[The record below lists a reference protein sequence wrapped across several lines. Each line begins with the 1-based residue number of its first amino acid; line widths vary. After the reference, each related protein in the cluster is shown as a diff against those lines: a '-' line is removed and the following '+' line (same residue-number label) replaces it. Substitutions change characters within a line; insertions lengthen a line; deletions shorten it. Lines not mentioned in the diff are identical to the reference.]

1 VFCLGYLAL
10 AHLDQGEEARAG
22 LLTRR
27 AQRVIVRPGLER
39 NWTTLPAFTASL
51 TILARSG
58 QRATASLAIGDSQ
71 TASAL
76 AETAHYHLARLPD
89 AGTIPAR
96 LARLASDAVYRSPEL
111 ATLTPAEM
119 RVLSELATYRTL
131 AEIAGKLSVSRTT
144 VRTQVA
150 SLYSK
155 LNVSTRA

>member
-10 AHLDQGEEARAG
+10 AHLDQGEEARAR
-22 LLTRR
+22 LLIGR
-27 AQRVIVRPGLER
+27 AQRVIVRPGLEKS
-39 NWTTLPAFTASL
+39 WMTLPVFTANL

-58 QRATASLAIGDSQ
+58 QRAGAQRELATVRDRLHLAAAVPWLIADVASRCAEASLAIGDSQ

-111 ATLTPAEM
+111 GDVDT
-119 RVLSELATYRTL
+119 
-131 AEIAGKLSVSRTT
+131 SRDAS
-144 VRTQVA
+144 TQ
-150 SLYSK
+150 
-155 LNVSTRA
+155 